1 VDARALA
8 TTRKQCGASET
19 QFFFFDIT

>member
-19 QFFFFDIT
+19 QFFFSI